1 MRERDD
7 EELERIAQQLQ
18 KPVRFGEAFDEGVM
32 ARVRAMPRHRFG
44 TWARL
49 IRRRT
54 IAVRP
59 VEGALAAG
67 IVLALAVGIGHAVG
81 VARTS
86 APEGE
91 AAAISPMT
99 PPSDDSGRRDVQFV
113 LVAPDARKV
122 TVVGDFNDW
131 DSAHEAFQAQHRGGG
146 VWAVTAAVPVG
157 HHRYSFVVDDSV
169 WTTDP
174 SAPRALGT
182 DFGRPSSALV
192 VAEDATR

>member
-7 EELERIAQQLQ
+7 EELKRVAEHLQQ
-18 KPVRFGEAFDEGVM
+18 PVRFGEAFDEGVM
-32 ARVRAMPRHRFG
+32 ARVRAMPPHRLG

-49 IRRRT
+49 IRQRT
-54 IAVRP
+54 FTVRP

-67 IVLALAVGIGHAVG
+67 LVLALALGTGHALG
-81 VARTS
+81 VARAS
-86 APEGE
+86 AGIDE
-91 AAAISPMT
+91 AAAVAPIT
-99 PPSDDSGRRDVQFV
+99 PRSATNGHRDVQFV

-131 DSAHEAFQAQHRGGG
+131 NSTHEAFQAQHRGGG
-146 VWAVTAAVPVG
+146 VWAVTAPVPVG

-169 WTTDP
+169 WMTDP

-192 VAEDATR
+192 VAEDAGR